1 MGRTLTR
8 FCHRPLPTAGTI
20 LLLGLLIRE
29 AFSFWTGHPYDFE
42 IWIRTGY
49 VVAHGANPYT
59 QPWPPVPGVSF
70 GYTSQDLPSAAYL
83 PFWPDLFGG
92 TYLVWEHI
100 GGQNRFFLYFL
111 LKQGPIAG
119 DIATAWL
126 LYRFV
131 LRETGDLRA
140 AVGALAFWSFF
151 PYDIVIGSI
160 WGQLDPVTNALLLA
174 VLLLAEA
181 RAATRSIAWGLG
193 VFIKWITAIFLPFEL
208 FRQRGWRRLWP
219 LVALP
224 LAAALTVLAFVV
236 AGWGFGGV
244 VATST
249 SEAGGGGGGMNYA
262 RLFGLA
268 VISNPLRPIPF
279 LYTALNDLWIPAC
292 VLAGWVAARWVR
304 TGSPGQE
311 LRALLLI
318 MAAFLLVRWGL
329 NEQYFLYPFALLVAD
344 VYTLHPQ
351 RRRFL
356 YYLVGVA
363 SAFLLINNM
372 FGIWFAAPAD
382 PQAFTIVQAF
392 DLSPVGGQIR
402 YDLLDILS
410 VLVTVALA
418 QLVWLLVRD
427 DPNPKPWLFYLWPSR
442 TSPPPPLGA
451 AAAKN

>member
-1 MGRTLTR
+1 MDPHRVTWSPTGPIPTPNPGLQSQGSASATPPRT
-8 FCHRPLPTAGTI
+8 FPRPPTCRSG
-20 LLLGLLIRE
+20 
-29 AFSFWTGHPYDFE
+29 P
-42 IWIRTGY
+42 
-49 VVAHGANPYT
+49 
-59 QPWPPVPGVSF
+59 
-70 GYTSQDLPSAAYL
+70 TSSGYL
-83 PFWPDLFGG
+83 PGLGAHRG
-92 TYLVWEHI
+92 TE
-100 GGQNRFFLYFL
+100 RFFLYFL

-174 VLLLAEA
+174 VFLLAEA

-292 VLAGWVAARWVR
+292 VLAGWVAARWV
-304 TGSPGQE
+304 
-311 LRALLLI
+311 
-318 MAAFLLVRWGL
+318 
-329 NEQYFLYPFALLVAD
+329 
-344 VYTLHPQ
+344 
-351 RRRFL
+351 
-356 YYLVGVA
+356 
-363 SAFLLINNM
+363 
-372 FGIWFAAPAD
+372 
-382 PQAFTIVQAF
+382 
-392 DLSPVGGQIR
+392 
-402 YDLLDILS
+402 
-410 VLVTVALA
+410 
-418 QLVWLLVRD
+418 
-427 DPNPKPWLFYLWPSR
+427 
-442 TSPPPPLGA
+442 
-451 AAAKN
+451 